1 MSGHSKWASIKHKK
15 AKVDAQRGRA
25 FTKLIREITVAAR
38 VGGGDLTGNPRL
50 RTAVLAA
57 KAVNMPA
64 DNIDRAIKKGTGE
77 LEGVSYEEITYEGYG
92 PGGAAVLAE
101 VMTDNKNRTVGE
113 IRKIFSRHS
122 GNLGES
128 GCVNFL
134 FEKKGHIVVDST
146 KMDEEKLMS
155 IALDAGAEDLQQE
168 ESVFSVITRPKDF
181 DKVRPRYPS
190 SPRARSSW
198 TAKPQSRCSSSWKNW
213 KSTTTCSTSTP
224 ISTSPRR
231 SWRRSPPEAGV
242 MRRAGSPRPL
252 PLGFA
257 AGCRVACAS

>member
-38 VGGGDLTGNPRL
+38 VGGGDLAGNPRL

-77 LEGVSYEEITYEGYG
+77 LEGVTYEEITYEGYG
-92 PGGAAVLAE
+92 PGGVAVLVE

-113 IRKIFSRHS
+113 IRKVFSRHG
-122 GNLGES
+122 GNMGES

-134 FEKKGHIVVDST
+134 FEKKGHIVVDAA
-146 KMDEEKLMS
+146 KVDEDKLMS
-155 IALDAGAEDLQQE
+155 VALDVGAEDMQRE
-168 ESVFSVITRPKDF
+168 EGVFAVTTTPREF
-181 DKVRPRYPS
+181 EKVRDAVVKAGIQPLSAEISKLPKTTVKLAGKQAEQMLKLMEEMEEHDDVQHVYANFDIPEEIM
-190 SPRARSSW
+190 AAL
-198 TAKPQSRCSSSWKNW
+198 TA
-213 KSTTTCSTSTP
+213 
-224 ISTSPRR
+224 
-231 SWRRSPPEAGV
+231 
-242 MRRAGSPRPL
+242 
-252 PLGFA
+252 
-257 AGCRVACAS
+257 